1 MKTSKILLA
10 AFFALGLSST
20 AFAQTTPGGTPT
32 MPSGTTTTPNG
43 TMSNPN
49 GTMSNP
55 NGTMTT
61 PSGTMSNPNGT
72 MTSPDGPMTT
82 PRSTEGTTYDRDRQD
97 RGNMKSKSN
106 MSKGRDKM
114 KNKPMN

>member
-10 AFFALGLSST
+10 AFFALGFSST
-20 AFAQTTPGGTPT
+20 AFAQITPGGTPT
-32 MPSGTTTTPNG
+32 MPSGTPTTPSGTTTTPNG

-49 GTMSNP
+49 GTM
-55 NGTMTT
+55 TT
-61 PSGTMSNPNGT
+61 PNGT
-72 MTSPDGPMTT
+72 MTSPNGTVTT
-82 PRSTEGTTYDRDRQD
+82 PRSTDGTTYDRQD

-106 MSKGRDKM
+106 VSKGRGKM

>member
-1 MKTSKILLA
+1 MKTSKIFLA
-10 AFFALGLSST
+10 AFFVLGLSST

-32 MPSGTTTTPNG
+32 MPNGTTTTPNG

-49 GTMSNP
+49 GS
-55 NGTMTT
+55 MTT
-61 PSGTMSNPNGT
+61 PSGTMPNPNGT
-72 MTSPDGPMTT
+72 MTSPNGTMTT

-106 MSKGRDKM
+106 MPKGRGKM
-114 KNKPMN
+114 KNRPMN

>member
-43 TMSNPN
+43 TTTTPN

-61 PSGTMSNPNGT
+61 PSGTMTSPNGT
-72 MTSPDGPMTT
+72 MTT

>member
-32 MPSGTTTTPNG
+32 MPNGTTTT
-43 TMSNPN
+43 PN

-72 MTSPDGPMTT
+72 TTSPNGTMTT
-82 PRSTEGTTYDRDRQD
+82 PRSTDGATYDRDRQD

-106 MSKGRDKM
+106 MSKGRGKM

>member
-10 AFFALGLSST
+10 AFFVLGLSST
-20 AFAQTTPGGTPT
+20 TFAQTTPGGTPT
-32 MPSGTTTTPNG
+32 MPNGTTTTPNG

-49 GTMSNP
+49 GTM
-55 NGTMTT
+55 
-61 PSGTMSNPNGT
+61 
-72 MTSPDGPMTT
+72 TSPDGTMTT

-97 RGNMKSKSN
+97 RSNMKSKSN
-106 MSKGRDKM
+106 MSKDRGKM

>member
-10 AFFALGLSST
+10 AFFALGFSST
-20 AFAQTTPGGTPT
+20 AFAQITPSGTPT
-32 MPSGTTTTPNG
+32 MPSSTPTTPSGTTTT
-43 TMSNPN
+43 PN

-72 MTSPDGPMTT
+72 MTSPNGTVTT
-82 PRSTEGTTYDRDRQD
+82 PRSTDGTTYDRQD

-106 MSKGRDKM
+106 VSKGRGKM